1 VSKIHVPNVKNQ
13 KDTEE
18 ERDVKRQSMLL
29 HTDLSVILTTLT
41 EWSIAPK
48 GEFYE
53 NNISA

>member
-1 VSKIHVPNVKNQ
+1 MSKIHVPNVKNQ